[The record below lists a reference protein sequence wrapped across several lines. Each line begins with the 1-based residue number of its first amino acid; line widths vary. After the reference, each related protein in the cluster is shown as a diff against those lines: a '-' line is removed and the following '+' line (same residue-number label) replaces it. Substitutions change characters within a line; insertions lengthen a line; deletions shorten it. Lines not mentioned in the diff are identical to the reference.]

1 MKQKKKVRKFKF
13 LKFLLF
19 LLMMYLVYLFIVF
32 FFKIKIKNIYI
43 YNNTYLTDQEIIDL
57 ANLNNYPS
65 FIKTT
70 SHSINKKLKQSPF
83 ILKAVINKRW
93 GFRLDITI
101 DENKVLYRDINQRIF
116 FADQTNLIIDQKILG
131 VPLLI
136 NYVPDTIVEDFIKRL
151 TTVEKSILTH
161 ISEIKYDPNDFDEE
175 RFLLSMN
182 DGNYV
187 YITLSKIENIN
198 YYLDVLGQLE
208 GKKGILYLDSGNHFK
223 IME

>member
-1 MKQKKKVRKFKF
+1 MKKKKKIRKFKF

-19 LLMMYLVYLFIVF
+19 LLMIYLVYLFTVF
-32 FFKIKIKNIYI
+32 LINLKIKNIYI

-57 ANLNNYPS
+57 AKLNNYPS
-65 FIKTT
+65 FITT
-70 SHSINKKLKQSPF
+70 TGNSITKKLKKSPF
-83 ILKAVINKRW
+83 IAKVKIEKKW
-93 GFRLDITI
+93 GFRINIIIT
-101 DENKVLYRDINQRIF
+101 ENKILYRDTNNYYT
-116 FADQTNLIIDQKILG
+116 FANDMQLLITNKTLG

-136 NYVPDTIVEDFIKRL
+136 NYIPDTIASHFIKKL
-151 TTVEKSILTH
+151 SLVNQDILTH
-161 ISEIKYDPNDFDEE
+161 ISEIKYDPSEYDEE

-198 YYLDVLGQLE
+198 YYLDVLDQLE